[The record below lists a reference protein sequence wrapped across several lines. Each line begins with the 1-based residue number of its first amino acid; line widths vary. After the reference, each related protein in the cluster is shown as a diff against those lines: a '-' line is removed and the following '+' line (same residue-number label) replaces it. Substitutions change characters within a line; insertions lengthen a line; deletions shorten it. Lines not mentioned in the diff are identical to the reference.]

1 FRSTST
7 QVKEKPDGVIKRP
20 YRDGVTADGIT
31 QRKYNYIRAEQ
42 LFRAE
47 KGLRLLDD
55 ASVPVLPKFGDDR
68 RHSPEIQAFIEQM
81 EAKQ

>member
-1 FRSTST
+1 MVFI
-7 QVKEKPDGVIKRP
+7 KPTII
-20 YRDGVTADGIT
+20 RDGVTADGIT

-55 ASVPVLPKFGDDR
+55 ASVLCCRNLAMTAAIHLKFKPLLSRWKPSNDRNGDL
-68 RHSPEIQAFIEQM
+68 SS
-81 EAKQ
+81 